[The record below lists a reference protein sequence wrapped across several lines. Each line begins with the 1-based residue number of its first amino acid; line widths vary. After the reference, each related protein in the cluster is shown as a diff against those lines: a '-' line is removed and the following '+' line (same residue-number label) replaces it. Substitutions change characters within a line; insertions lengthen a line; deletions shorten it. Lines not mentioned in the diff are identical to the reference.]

1 MAMSEYDAEELAA
14 QLQSENSRENI
25 KKRRSQRARRR
36 RMALLKGI
44 FRLICTIFLLAA
56 IGIAGYYIVGWGVQA
71 YRDVRDM
78 YEAYL
83 IRQEANR
90 GEVDVRFDGYTN
102 VLVLGLDDAVN
113 MDNAEEQRADAIL
126 LISMENATGKVRI
139 LNIPRDTWVQM
150 AQGKGETRLANV
162 YAVGGAPLM
171 VRTINQMF
179 DISIHQYVVI
189 DLATFGQIVDAV
201 GGIDLYI
208 ERNMD
213 YDDPEAGLSIHMRQ
227 GYRHLGGVGAEH
239 YLRYRSDDLGDLGRT
254 QRQQKFVKA
263 FYAKLLRVDTLPKVP
278 AIADILK
285 QNVTT
290 SAELFDSVHIG
301 NVIRK
306 LNIEPPRTIMLPGD
320 FSRDDDTVWIMDR
333 AATDK
338 IIHEL
343 FPPEAGTEKQEEQ
356 N

>member
-1 MAMSEYDAEELAA
+1 MSEYDAEELAA
-14 QLQSENSRENI
+14 QLQNENSRENI
-25 KKRRSQRARRR
+25 IKRRSQRARRR
-36 RMALLKGI
+36 RMAFLKGI

-56 IGIAGYYIVGWGVQA
+56 VGIGGYYVVGWGVQA

-113 MDNAEEQRADAIL
+113 MDNAEEKRADAIL
-126 LISMENATGKVRI
+126 LISMENTTGKVRI
-139 LNIPRDTWVQM
+139 LNIPRDTWVKM
-150 AQGKGETRLANV
+150 AQDKGETRLANV

-213 YDDPEAGLSIHMRQ
+213 YDDPEAGLSIHMKQ
-227 GYRHLGGVGAEH
+227 GYRHLDGVGAEH

-333 AATDK
+333 AATDE

-343 FPPEAGTEKQEEQ
+343 FPPEAGTEKQEE
-356 N
+356 

>member
-1 MAMSEYDAEELAA
+1 MSEYNAEELAA

-25 KKRRSQRARRR
+25 KKRRKERTRKRRI
-36 RMALLKGI
+36 AVLKSI
-44 FRLICTIFLLAA
+44 VRLIFTVFLMAA
-56 IGIAGYYIVGWGVQA
+56 ICTGGYYVIGFGIQA

-90 GEVDVRFDGYTN
+90 GEIDVRFDGYTN

-113 MDNAEEQRADAIL
+113 MDNDEEKRADAIL

-139 LNIPRDTWVQM
+139 LNIPRDTWVEMPQN
-150 AQGKGETRLANV
+150 KGETRLSNV

-189 DLATFGQIVDAV
+189 DLATFGRIVDAV
-201 GGIDLYI
+201 GGIDLYV
-208 ERNMD
+208 EQNMD
-213 YDDPEAGLSIHMRQ
+213 YDDPEAELSIHMRQ
-227 GYRHLGGVGAEH
+227 GYRHLDGKGAEY

-263 FYAKLLRVDTLPKVP
+263 FYAKLLRVDTLPKIP
-278 AIADILK
+278 AIADIIK

-306 LNIEPPRTIMLPGD
+306 LSIEPPRTIMLPGD
-320 FSRDDDTVWIMDR
+320 FSRNDDTVWIMDR
-333 AATDK
+333 AATDE

-343 FPPEAGTEKQEEQ
+343 FPPEETGKE
-356 N
+356 

>member
-1 MAMSEYDAEELAA
+1 MSEYNAEELAA
-14 QLQSENSRENI
+14 RLQSENSRENI
-25 KKRRSQRARRR
+25 KKRRKERARKRR
-36 RMALLKGI
+36 IAVLKSI
-44 FRLICTIFLLAA
+44 VRLIFTVFFMAA
-56 IGIAGYYIVGWGVQA
+56 ICTAGYYVIGFGIQA

-90 GEVDVRFDGYTN
+90 GEIDVRFDGYTN

-113 MDNAEEQRADAIL
+113 MDNDEEKRADAIL

-139 LNIPRDTWVQM
+139 LNIPRDTWVEMPQN
-150 AQGKGETRLANV
+150 KGETRLSNV

-189 DLATFGQIVDAV
+189 DLATFGRIVDAV
-201 GGIDLYI
+201 GGIDLYV
-208 ERNMD
+208 EQNMD
-213 YDDPEAGLSIHMRQ
+213 YDDPEAELSIHMRQ
-227 GYRHLGGVGAEH
+227 GYRHLDGKGAEY

-263 FYAKLLRVDTLPKVP
+263 FYAKLLRVDTLPKIP
-278 AIADILK
+278 AIADIIK

-306 LNIEPPRTIMLPGD
+306 LSIEPPRTIMLPGD
-320 FSRDDDTVWIMDR
+320 FSRNDDTVWIMDR
-333 AATDK
+333 AATDE

-343 FPPEAGTEKQEEQ
+343 FPPEETGKE
-356 N
+356 

>member
-1 MAMSEYDAEELAA
+1 MSEYDAEELAA

-36 RMALLKGI
+36 RMAFLKGI

-56 IGIAGYYIVGWGVQA
+56 VGIGSYYVVGWGVQA

-113 MDNAEEQRADAIL
+113 MDNAEEKRADAIL
-126 LISMENATGKVRI
+126 LISMENTTGKVRI
-139 LNIPRDTWVQM
+139 LNIPRDTWVKM
-150 AQGKGETRLANV
+150 AQDKGETRLANV

-213 YDDPEAGLSIHMRQ
+213 YDDPEAGLSIHMKQ
-227 GYRHLGGVGAEH
+227 GYRHLDGVGAEH

-333 AATDK
+333 AATDE

-343 FPPEAGTEKQEEQ
+343 FPPEAGTEKQEE
-356 N
+356 

>member
-1 MAMSEYDAEELAA
+1 MSEYNAEELAA

-25 KKRRSQRARRR
+25 KKRRKERARKRR
-36 RMALLKGI
+36 IAVLKSI
-44 FRLICTIFLLAA
+44 VRLIFTVFLMAA
-56 IGIAGYYIVGWGVQA
+56 ICTAGYYVIGFGIQA
-71 YRDVRDM
+71 YRDIRDM

-90 GEVDVRFDGYTN
+90 GEIDVRFDGYTN

-113 MDNAEEQRADAIL
+113 MDNDEEKRADAIL

-139 LNIPRDTWVQM
+139 LNIPRDTWVEMPQN
-150 AQGKGETRLANV
+150 KGETRLSNV

-189 DLATFGQIVDAV
+189 DLATFGRIVDAV
-201 GGIDLYI
+201 GGIDLYV
-208 ERNMD
+208 EQNMD
-213 YDDPEAGLSIHMRQ
+213 YDDPEAELSIHMRQ
-227 GYRHLGGVGAEH
+227 GYRHLDGKGAEY

-263 FYAKLLRVDTLPKVP
+263 FYAKLLRVDTLPKIP
-278 AIADILK
+278 AIADIIK

-306 LNIEPPRTIMLPGD
+306 LSIEPPRTIMLPGD
-320 FSRDDDTVWIMDR
+320 FSRNDDTVWIMDR
-333 AATDK
+333 AATDE

-343 FPPEAGTEKQEEQ
+343 FPPEETGKE
-356 N
+356 

>member
-1 MAMSEYDAEELAA
+1 MSEYNAEELAA

-25 KKRRSQRARRR
+25 KKRRKERARKRR
-36 RMALLKGI
+36 IAVLKSI
-44 FRLICTIFLLAA
+44 VRLIFTVFLMAA
-56 IGIAGYYIVGWGVQA
+56 ICTAGYYVIGFGIQA
-71 YRDVRDM
+71 YRDVRNM

-90 GEVDVRFDGYTN
+90 GEIDVRFDGYTN

-113 MDNAEEQRADAIL
+113 MDNDEEKRADAIL

-139 LNIPRDTWVQM
+139 LNIPRDTWVEMPQN
-150 AQGKGETRLANV
+150 KGETRLSNV

-189 DLATFGQIVDAV
+189 DLATFGRIVDAV
-201 GGIDLYI
+201 GGIDLYV
-208 ERNMD
+208 EQNMD
-213 YDDPEAGLSIHMRQ
+213 YDDPEAELSIHMRQ
-227 GYRHLGGVGAEH
+227 GYRHLDGKGAEY

-263 FYAKLLRVDTLPKVP
+263 FYAKLLRVDTLPKIP
-278 AIADILK
+278 AIADIIK

-306 LNIEPPRTIMLPGD
+306 LSIEPPRTIMLPGD
-320 FSRDDDTVWIMDR
+320 FSRNDDTVWIMDR
-333 AATDK
+333 AATDE

-343 FPPEAGTEKQEEQ
+343 FPPEETGKE
-356 N
+356 

>member
-1 MAMSEYDAEELAA
+1 MSEYDAEELAA

-36 RMALLKGI
+36 RMAFLKGI

-56 IGIAGYYIVGWGVQA
+56 VGIGGYYVVGWGVQA

-113 MDNAEEQRADAIL
+113 MDNAEEKRADAIL
-126 LISMENATGKVRI
+126 LISMENTTGKVRI
-139 LNIPRDTWVQM
+139 LNIPRDTWVKM
-150 AQGKGETRLANV
+150 AQDKGETRLANV

-213 YDDPEAGLSIHMRQ
+213 YDDPEAGLSIHMKQ
-227 GYRHLGGVGAEH
+227 GYRHLDGVGAEH

-333 AATDK
+333 AATDE

-343 FPPEAGTEKQEEQ
+343 FPPEAGTEKQGE
-356 N
+356 

>member
-1 MAMSEYDAEELAA
+1 MSEYNAEELAA

-25 KKRRSQRARRR
+25 KKRRKERARKRR
-36 RMALLKGI
+36 IAVLKSI
-44 FRLICTIFLLAA
+44 VRLIFIVFLMAA
-56 IGIAGYYIVGWGVQA
+56 ICTAGYYVIGFGIQA

-90 GEVDVRFDGYTN
+90 GEIDVRFDGYTN

-113 MDNAEEQRADAIL
+113 MDNDEEKRADAIL

-139 LNIPRDTWVQM
+139 LNIPRDTWVEMPQN
-150 AQGKGETRLANV
+150 KGETRLSNV

-189 DLATFGQIVDAV
+189 DLATFGRIVDAV
-201 GGIDLYI
+201 GGIDLYV
-208 ERNMD
+208 EQNMD
-213 YDDPEAGLSIHMRQ
+213 YDDPEAELSIHMRQ
-227 GYRHLGGVGAEH
+227 GYRHLDGKGAEY

-263 FYAKLLRVDTLPKVP
+263 FYAKLLRVDTLPKIP
-278 AIADILK
+278 AIADIIK

-306 LNIEPPRTIMLPGD
+306 LSIEPPRTIMLPGD
-320 FSRDDDTVWIMDR
+320 FSRNDDTVWIMDR
-333 AATDK
+333 AATDE

-343 FPPEAGTEKQEEQ
+343 FPPEETGKE
-356 N
+356 

>member
-1 MAMSEYDAEELAA
+1 MSEYDTEELAA
-14 QLQSENSRENI
+14 QLASENSRENI
-25 KKRRSQRARRR
+25 KRRRSQRARRR
-36 RMALLKGI
+36 RIAILRGF
-44 FRLICTIFLLAA
+44 FRLIYAVVFLVVV
-56 IGIAGYYIVGWGVQA
+56 GISGYYLIGWGVEA
-71 YRDVRDM
+71 YHDLRSM

-83 IRQEANR
+83 VRQEENR

-113 MDNAEEQRADAIL
+113 VDEAPEKRADAIL
-126 LISMENATGKVRI
+126 LVSMENATGKVRI
-139 LNIPRDTWVQM
+139 LNIPRDTWVPM
-150 AQGKGETRLANV
+150 AQEKGETRLSHV

-179 DISIHQYVVI
+179 GISIHQYVVI
-189 DLATFGQIVDAV
+189 DLDTFAKIIDAV
-201 GGIDLYI
+201 GGIDIYV
-208 ERNMD
+208 ERDMD

-227 GYRHLGGVGAEH
+227 GYRHLDGVGAEC

-278 AIADILK
+278 QIADILK

-301 NVIRK
+301 NVVRK
-306 LNIEPPRTIMLPGD
+306 LNAQPPRTIMLPGD
-320 FSRDDDTVWIMDR
+320 FARDDDTVWIMDR
-333 AATDK
+333 KATDK
-338 IIHEL
+338 VIHEL
-343 FPPEAGTEKQEEQ
+343 FPPEEAEQKDEEE
-356 N
+356 

>member
-1 MAMSEYDAEELAA
+1 MSEYDTEELAA
-14 QLQSENSRENI
+14 QLASENSRENI
-25 KKRRSQRARRR
+25 KRRRSQRARRR
-36 RMALLKGI
+36 RIAILRGF
-44 FRLICTIFLLAA
+44 FRLIFAVVFLVVV
-56 IGIAGYYIVGWGVQA
+56 GISGYYLIGWGVEA
-71 YRDVRDM
+71 YHDLRSM

-83 IRQEANR
+83 VRQEENR

-113 MDNAEEQRADAIL
+113 VDEAPEKRADAIL
-126 LISMENATGKVRI
+126 LVSMENATGKVRI
-139 LNIPRDTWVQM
+139 LNIPRDTWVPM
-150 AQGKGETRLANV
+150 AQEKGETRLSHV

-179 DISIHQYVVI
+179 GISIHQYVVI
-189 DLATFGQIVDAV
+189 DLDTFAKIIDAV
-201 GGIDLYI
+201 GGIDIYV
-208 ERNMD
+208 ERGMD

-227 GYRHLGGVGAEH
+227 GYRHLDGVGAEC

-278 AIADILK
+278 QIADILK

-301 NVIRK
+301 NVVRK
-306 LNIEPPRTIMLPGD
+306 LNAQPPCTIMLPGD
-320 FSRDDDTVWIMDR
+320 FARDDDTVWIMDR
-333 AATDK
+333 KATDK
-338 IIHEL
+338 VIHEL
-343 FPPEAGTEKQEEQ
+343 FPPEEAEQKDEEE
-356 N
+356 

>member
-1 MAMSEYDAEELAA
+1 MSEYNAEELAA

-25 KKRRSQRARRR
+25 KKRRKERARKRR
-36 RMALLKGI
+36 IAVLKSI
-44 FRLICTIFLLAA
+44 VRLIFTVFLMAA
-56 IGIAGYYIVGWGVQA
+56 ICTGGYYVIGFGIQA

-90 GEVDVRFDGYTN
+90 GEIDVRFDGYTN

-113 MDNAEEQRADAIL
+113 MDNDEEKRADAIL

-139 LNIPRDTWVQM
+139 LNIPRDTWVEMPQN
-150 AQGKGETRLANV
+150 KGETRLSNV

-171 VRTINQMF
+171 VRTINQTF

-189 DLATFGQIVDAV
+189 DLATFGRIVDAV
-201 GGIDLYI
+201 GGIDLYV
-208 ERNMD
+208 EQNMD
-213 YDDPEAGLSIHMRQ
+213 YDDPEAELSIHMRQ
-227 GYRHLGGVGAEH
+227 GYRHLDGKGAEY

-263 FYAKLLRVDTLPKVP
+263 FYAKLLRVDTLPKIP
-278 AIADILK
+278 AIADIIK

-306 LNIEPPRTIMLPGD
+306 LSIEPPRTIMLPGD
-320 FSRDDDTVWIMDR
+320 FSRNDDTVWIMDR
-333 AATDK
+333 AATDE

-343 FPPEAGTEKQEEQ
+343 FPPEETGKE
-356 N
+356 

>member
-1 MAMSEYDAEELAA
+1 MSEYNAEELAA

-25 KKRRSQRARRR
+25 KKRRKERARKRR
-36 RMALLKGI
+36 IAVLKSI
-44 FRLICTIFLLAA
+44 VRLIFTVFLMAA
-56 IGIAGYYIVGWGVQA
+56 ICTGGYYVIGFGIQA

-90 GEVDVRFDGYTN
+90 GEIDVRFDGYTN

-113 MDNAEEQRADAIL
+113 MDNDEEKRADAIL

-139 LNIPRDTWVQM
+139 LNIPRDTWVEMPQN
-150 AQGKGETRLANV
+150 KGETRLSNV
-162 YAVGGAPLM
+162 YVVGGAPLM

-189 DLATFGQIVDAV
+189 DLATFGRIVDAV
-201 GGIDLYI
+201 GGIDLYV
-208 ERNMD
+208 EQNMD
-213 YDDPEAGLSIHMRQ
+213 YDDPEAELSIHMRQ
-227 GYRHLGGVGAEH
+227 GYRHLDGKGAEY

-263 FYAKLLRVDTLPKVP
+263 FYAKLLRVDTLPKIP
-278 AIADILK
+278 AIADIIK

-306 LNIEPPRTIMLPGD
+306 LSIEPPRTIMLPGD
-320 FSRDDDTVWIMDR
+320 FSRNDDTVWIMDR
-333 AATDK
+333 AATDE

-343 FPPEAGTEKQEEQ
+343 FPPEETGKE
-356 N
+356 

>member
-1 MAMSEYDAEELAA
+1 MSEYDTEELVA
-14 QLQSENSRENI
+14 QLASENSRENI
-25 KKRRSQRARRR
+25 KRRRSQRARRR
-36 RMALLKGI
+36 RIAILRGF
-44 FRLICTIFLLAA
+44 FRLIFAVVFLVVV
-56 IGIAGYYIVGWGVQA
+56 GISGYYLIGWGVEA
-71 YRDVRDM
+71 YHDLRSM

-83 IRQEANR
+83 VRQEENR

-113 MDNAEEQRADAIL
+113 VDEAPEKRADAIL
-126 LISMENATGKVRI
+126 LVSMENATGKVRI
-139 LNIPRDTWVQM
+139 LNIPRDTWVPM
-150 AQGKGETRLANV
+150 AQEKGETRLSHV

-179 DISIHQYVVI
+179 GISIHQYVVI
-189 DLATFGQIVDAV
+189 DLDTFAKIIDAV
-201 GGIDLYI
+201 GGIDIYV
-208 ERNMD
+208 ERDMD

-227 GYRHLGGVGAEH
+227 GYRHLDGVGAEC

-278 AIADILK
+278 QIADILK

-301 NVIRK
+301 NVVRK
-306 LNIEPPRTIMLPGD
+306 LNAQPPRTIMLPGD
-320 FSRDDDTVWIMDR
+320 FARDDDTVWIMDR
-333 AATDK
+333 KATDK
-338 IIHEL
+338 VIHEL
-343 FPPEAGTEKQEEQ
+343 FPPEEAEQKDEEE
-356 N
+356 

>member
-1 MAMSEYDAEELAA
+1 MSEYDAEELAA

-36 RMALLKGI
+36 RMAFLKGI

-56 IGIAGYYIVGWGVQA
+56 VGIGGYYVVGWGVQA

-113 MDNAEEQRADAIL
+113 MDNAEEKRADAIL
-126 LISMENATGKVRI
+126 LISMENTTGKVRI
-139 LNIPRDTWVQM
+139 LNIPRDTWVKM
-150 AQGKGETRLANV
+150 AQDKGETRLANV

-213 YDDPEAGLSIHMRQ
+213 YDDPEAGLSIHMKQ
-227 GYRHLGGVGAEH
+227 GYRHLDGVGAEH

-285 QNVTT
+285 HNVTT

-306 LNIEPPRTIMLPGD
+306 LNIEPPRTIVLPGD

-333 AATDK
+333 AATDE

-343 FPPEAGTEKQEEQ
+343 FPPEAGTEKQEE
-356 N
+356 

>member
-1 MAMSEYDAEELAA
+1 MSEYNAEELAA

-25 KKRRSQRARRR
+25 KKRRKERARKRR
-36 RMALLKGI
+36 IAVLKSI
-44 FRLICTIFLLAA
+44 VRLIFTVFLMAA
-56 IGIAGYYIVGWGVQA
+56 ICTGGYYVIGFGIQA

-90 GEVDVRFDGYTN
+90 GEIDVRFDGYTN

-113 MDNAEEQRADAIL
+113 MDNDEEKRADAIL

-139 LNIPRDTWVQM
+139 LNIPRDTWVEMPQN
-150 AQGKGETRLANV
+150 KGETRLSNV

-189 DLATFGQIVDAV
+189 DLATFGRIVDAV
-201 GGIDLYI
+201 GGIDLYV
-208 ERNMD
+208 EQNMD
-213 YDDPEAGLSIHMRQ
+213 YDDPEAELSIHMRQ
-227 GYRHLGGVGAEH
+227 GYRHLDGKGAEY

-263 FYAKLLRVDTLPKVP
+263 FYAKLLRVDTLPKIP
-278 AIADILK
+278 AIADIIK

-306 LNIEPPRTIMLPGD
+306 LSIEPPRTIMLPGD
-320 FSRDDDTVWIMDR
+320 FSRNDDTVWIMDR
-333 AATDK
+333 AATDE
-338 IIHEL
+338 IIHEH
-343 FPPEAGTEKQEEQ
+343 FPPEETGKE
-356 N
+356 

>member
-1 MAMSEYDAEELAA
+1 MSEYDAEELAA

-25 KKRRSQRARRR
+25 QKRRSQRKRKRRIAFLR
-36 RMALLKGI
+36 GI
-44 FRLICTIFLLAA
+44 FRLICTVFFLAA
-56 IGIAGYYIVGWGVQA
+56 ISVAGYYLIGWGVQA

-83 IRQEANR
+83 IRQEENR
-90 GEVDVRFDGYTN
+90 GAVDVRFDGYTN
-102 VLVLGLDDAVN
+102 VLVLGLDDSVN
-113 MDNAEEQRADAIL
+113 MDNAKEKRADAIL

-139 LNIPRDTWVQM
+139 LNIPRDTWVEM
-150 AQGKGETRLANV
+150 ALNKGETRLSNV
-162 YAVGGAPLM
+162 YAIGGAPLM

-179 DISIHQYVVI
+179 DISIHQYVII
-189 DLATFGQIVDAV
+189 DLTTFGQLVDAV
-201 GGIDLYI
+201 GGIDLYV

-227 GYRHLGGVGAEH
+227 GYRHLDGVGAEH

-263 FYAKLLRVDTLPKVP
+263 FYAKLLRVDTLPKIP

-320 FSRDDDTVWIMDR
+320 FAREDDTVWIMDR
-333 AATDK
+333 TATDE

-343 FPPEAGTEKQEEQ
+343 FPPEETGAKE
-356 N
+356 

>member
-1 MAMSEYDAEELAA
+1 MSEYNAEELAA
-14 QLQSENSRENI
+14 RLQSENSRENI
-25 KKRRSQRARRR
+25 KKRRKERARKRR
-36 RMALLKGI
+36 IAVLKSI
-44 FRLICTIFLLAA
+44 VRLIFTVFFMAA
-56 IGIAGYYIVGWGVQA
+56 ICTAGYYVIGFGIQA

-90 GEVDVRFDGYTN
+90 GEIDVRFDGYTN

-113 MDNAEEQRADAIL
+113 MDNDEEKRADAIL

-139 LNIPRDTWVQM
+139 LNIPRDTWVEMPQN
-150 AQGKGETRLANV
+150 KGETRLSNV

-189 DLATFGQIVDAV
+189 DLATFGRIVDAV
-201 GGIDLYI
+201 GGIDLYV
-208 ERNMD
+208 EQNMD

-227 GYRHLGGVGAEH
+227 GYRHLDGKGAEY

-263 FYAKLLRVDTLPKVP
+263 FYAKLLRVDTLPKIP
-278 AIADILK
+278 AIADIIK

-306 LNIEPPRTIMLPGD
+306 LSIEPPRTIMLPGD
-320 FSRDDDTVWIMDR
+320 FSRNDDTVWIMDR
-333 AATDK
+333 AATDE

-343 FPPEAGTEKQEEQ
+343 FPPEETGKE
-356 N
+356 

>member
-1 MAMSEYDAEELAA
+1 MSEYNAEELAA

-25 KKRRSQRARRR
+25 KKRRKERARKRR
-36 RMALLKGI
+36 IAVLKSI
-44 FRLICTIFLLAA
+44 VRLIFTVFLMAA
-56 IGIAGYYIVGWGVQA
+56 ICTGGYYVIGFGIQA

-90 GEVDVRFDGYTN
+90 GEIDVRFDGYTN

-113 MDNAEEQRADAIL
+113 MDNDEKKRADAIL

-139 LNIPRDTWVQM
+139 LNIPRDTWVEMPQN
-150 AQGKGETRLANV
+150 KGETRLSNV

-189 DLATFGQIVDAV
+189 DLATFGRIVDAV
-201 GGIDLYI
+201 GGIDLYV
-208 ERNMD
+208 EQNMD
-213 YDDPEAGLSIHMRQ
+213 YDDPEAELSIHMRQ
-227 GYRHLGGVGAEH
+227 GYRHLDGKGAEY

-263 FYAKLLRVDTLPKVP
+263 FYAKLLRVDTLPKIP
-278 AIADILK
+278 AIADIIK

-306 LNIEPPRTIMLPGD
+306 LSIEPPRTIMLPGD
-320 FSRDDDTVWIMDR
+320 FSRNDDTVWIMDR
-333 AATDK
+333 AATDE

-343 FPPEAGTEKQEEQ
+343 FPPEETGKE
-356 N
+356 

>member
-1 MAMSEYDAEELAA
+1 MSEYDAEELAA

-36 RMALLKGI
+36 RMAFLKGI

-56 IGIAGYYIVGWGVQA
+56 VGIGGSYVVGWGVQA

-113 MDNAEEQRADAIL
+113 MDNAEEKRADAIL
-126 LISMENATGKVRI
+126 LISMENTTGKVRI
-139 LNIPRDTWVQM
+139 LNIPRDTWVKM
-150 AQGKGETRLANV
+150 AQDKGETRLANV

-213 YDDPEAGLSIHMRQ
+213 YDDPEAGLSIHMKQ
-227 GYRHLGGVGAEH
+227 GYRHLDGVGAEH

-333 AATDK
+333 AATDE

-343 FPPEAGTEKQEEQ
+343 FPPEAGTEKQEE
-356 N
+356 

>member
-1 MAMSEYDAEELAA
+1 MSEYNAEELAA
-14 QLQSENSRENI
+14 RLQSENSRENI
-25 KKRRSQRARRR
+25 KKRRKERARKRR
-36 RMALLKGI
+36 IAVLKSI
-44 FRLICTIFLLAA
+44 VRLIFTVFFMAA
-56 IGIAGYYIVGWGVQA
+56 ICTAGYYVIGFGIQA
-71 YRDVRDM
+71 YRDVREM

-90 GEVDVRFDGYTN
+90 GEIDVRFDGYTN

-113 MDNAEEQRADAIL
+113 MDNDEEKRADAIL

-139 LNIPRDTWVQM
+139 LNIPRDTWVEMPQN
-150 AQGKGETRLANV
+150 KGETRLSNV

-189 DLATFGQIVDAV
+189 DLATFGRIVDAV
-201 GGIDLYI
+201 GGIDLYV
-208 ERNMD
+208 EQNMD
-213 YDDPEAGLSIHMRQ
+213 YDDPKAELSIHMRQ
-227 GYRHLGGVGAEH
+227 GYRHLDGKGAEY

-263 FYAKLLRVDTLPKVP
+263 FYAKLLRVDTLPKIP
-278 AIADILK
+278 AIADIIK

-306 LNIEPPRTIMLPGD
+306 LSIEPPRTIMLPGD
-320 FSRDDDTVWIMDR
+320 FSRNDDTVWIMDR
-333 AATDK
+333 AATDE

-343 FPPEAGTEKQEEQ
+343 FPPEETGKE
-356 N
+356 

>member
-1 MAMSEYDAEELAA
+1 MSEYDAEGLAA

-25 KKRRSQRARRR
+25 QKRRSQRKRKRRIAFLR
-36 RMALLKGI
+36 GI
-44 FRLICTIFLLAA
+44 FRLICTVFFLAA
-56 IGIAGYYIVGWGVQA
+56 ISVAGYYLIGWGVQA

-90 GEVDVRFDGYTN
+90 GAVDVRFNGYTN
-102 VLVLGLDDAVN
+102 VLVLGVDDSVN
-113 MDNAEEQRADAIL
+113 MDNAKEKRADAIL

-139 LNIPRDTWVQM
+139 LNIPRDTWVEM
-150 AQGKGETRLANV
+150 ALNKGETRLSNV
-162 YAVGGAPLM
+162 YAIGGAPLM

-179 DISIHQYVVI
+179 DISIHQYVII
-189 DLATFGQIVDAV
+189 DLTTFGQLVDAV
-201 GGIDLYI
+201 GGIDLYV

-227 GYRHLGGVGAEH
+227 GYRHLDGVGAEH

-263 FYAKLLRVDTLPKVP
+263 FYAKLLRVDTLPKIP

-320 FSRDDDTVWIMDR
+320 FAREDDTVWIMDR
-333 AATDK
+333 TATDE

-343 FPPEAGTEKQEEQ
+343 FPPDETGAEE
-356 N
+356 

>member
-1 MAMSEYDAEELAA
+1 MSEYNAEELAA

-25 KKRRSQRARRR
+25 KKRRKERARKRR
-36 RMALLKGI
+36 IAVLKSI
-44 FRLICTIFLLAA
+44 VRLIFTVFLMAA
-56 IGIAGYYIVGWGVQA
+56 ICTASYYVIGFGIQA

-90 GEVDVRFDGYTN
+90 GEIDVRFDGYTN

-113 MDNAEEQRADAIL
+113 MDNDEEKRADAIL

-139 LNIPRDTWVQM
+139 LNIPRDTWVEMPQN
-150 AQGKGETRLANV
+150 KGETRLSNV

-189 DLATFGQIVDAV
+189 DLATFGRIVDAV
-201 GGIDLYI
+201 GGIDLYV
-208 ERNMD
+208 EQNMD
-213 YDDPEAGLSIHMRQ
+213 YDDPEAELSIHMRQ
-227 GYRHLGGVGAEH
+227 GYRHLDGKGAEY

-263 FYAKLLRVDTLPKVP
+263 FYAKLLRVDTLPKIP
-278 AIADILK
+278 AIADIIK

-306 LNIEPPRTIMLPGD
+306 LSIEPPRTIMLPGD
-320 FSRDDDTVWIMDR
+320 FSRNDDTVWIMDR
-333 AATDK
+333 AATDE

-343 FPPEAGTEKQEEQ
+343 FPPEETGKE
-356 N
+356 

>member
-1 MAMSEYDAEELAA
+1 MSEYDADELVA

-25 KKRRSQRARRR
+25 QKRRSERRR
-36 RMALLKGI
+36 KRRIAFLRGI
-44 FRLICTIFLLAA
+44 FRLICTFFLLAA
-56 IGIAGYYIVGWGVQA
+56 ISVAGYYIVGWGLQA

-83 IRQEANR
+83 IRQEENR

-102 VLVLGLDDAVN
+102 VLVLGLDDSAN
-113 MDNAEEQRADAIL
+113 TDNAEEKRADAIL

-139 LNIPRDTWVQM
+139 LNIPRDTWVTM
-150 AQGKGETRLANV
+150 AQDKGETRLTHV

-179 DISIHQYVVI
+179 DISIHQYVI
-189 DLATFGQIVDAV
+189 FDLVTFGRLVDAV
-201 GGIDLYI
+201 GGIDLYV
-208 ERNMD
+208 EQNMD
-213 YDDPEAGLSIHMRQ
+213 YDDPEAGLSIHIRQ
-227 GYRHLGGVGAEH
+227 GYRHLDGVGAEH
-239 YLRYRSDDLGDLGRT
+239 YLRYRSDDLGDLGRM

-263 FYAKLLRVDTLPKVP
+263 FYAKLLRVDTLPKIP

-285 QNVTT
+285 QDVTT

-306 LNIEPPRTIMLPGD
+306 LNVEPPRTIMLPGD
-320 FSRDDDTVWIMDR
+320 FARGDDTVWIMDR

-343 FPPEAGTEKQEEQ
+343 FPPEEAGAEQ
-356 N
+356 

>member
-1 MAMSEYDAEELAA
+1 MSEYDAEELAA

-36 RMALLKGI
+36 RMAFLKGI

-56 IGIAGYYIVGWGVQA
+56 VGIGGYYVVGWGVQA

-113 MDNAEEQRADAIL
+113 MDSAEEKRADAIL

-139 LNIPRDTWVQM
+139 LNIPRDTWVKM
-150 AQGKGETRLANV
+150 AQDKGETRLANV

-213 YDDPEAGLSIHMRQ
+213 YDDPEAGLSIHMKQ
-227 GYRHLGGVGAEH
+227 GYRHLDGVGAEH

-333 AATDK
+333 AATDEV
-338 IIHEL
+338 IHEL
-343 FPPEAGTEKQEEQ
+343 FPPEAGTEKQEE
-356 N
+356 

>member
-1 MAMSEYDAEELAA
+1 MSEYDAEELAA

-36 RMALLKGI
+36 RMAFLKGI

-56 IGIAGYYIVGWGVQA
+56 VGIGGYYVVGWGVQA

-83 IRQEANR
+83 IRQKANR

-113 MDNAEEQRADAIL
+113 MDSAEEKRADAIL

-139 LNIPRDTWVQM
+139 LNIPRDTWVKM
-150 AQGKGETRLANV
+150 AQDKGETRLANV

-213 YDDPEAGLSIHMRQ
+213 YDDPEAGLSIHMKQ
-227 GYRHLGGVGAEH
+227 GYRHLDGVGAEH

-333 AATDK
+333 AATDE

-343 FPPEAGTEKQEEQ
+343 FPPEEAGTE
-356 N
+356 

>member
-1 MAMSEYDAEELAA
+1 MSEYNAEELAA

-25 KKRRSQRARRR
+25 KKRRKERARKRR
-36 RMALLKGI
+36 IAVLKSI
-44 FRLICTIFLLAA
+44 VRLIFTVFLMAA
-56 IGIAGYYIVGWGVQA
+56 ICTGGYYVIGFGIQA

-90 GEVDVRFDGYTN
+90 GEIDVRFDGYTN

-113 MDNAEEQRADAIL
+113 MDNDEEKRADAIL
-126 LISMENATGKVRI
+126 LISMENSTGKVRI
-139 LNIPRDTWVQM
+139 LNIPRDTWVEMPQN
-150 AQGKGETRLANV
+150 KGETRLSNV

-189 DLATFGQIVDAV
+189 DLATFGRIVDAV
-201 GGIDLYI
+201 GGIDLYV
-208 ERNMD
+208 EQNMD
-213 YDDPEAGLSIHMRQ
+213 YDDPEAELSIHMRQ
-227 GYRHLGGVGAEH
+227 GYRHLDGKGAEY

-263 FYAKLLRVDTLPKVP
+263 FYAKLLRVDTLPKIP
-278 AIADILK
+278 AIADIIK

-306 LNIEPPRTIMLPGD
+306 LSIEPPRTIMLPGD
-320 FSRDDDTVWIMDR
+320 FSRNDDTVWIMDR
-333 AATDK
+333 AATDE

-343 FPPEAGTEKQEEQ
+343 FPPEETGKE
-356 N
+356 

>member
-1 MAMSEYDAEELAA
+1 MSEYNAEELAA

-25 KKRRSQRARRR
+25 KKRRKERARKRR
-36 RMALLKGI
+36 IAVLKSI
-44 FRLICTIFLLAA
+44 VRLIFTVFLMAA
-56 IGIAGYYIVGWGVQA
+56 ICTAGYYVIGFGIQA

-90 GEVDVRFDGYTN
+90 GEIDVRFDGYTN

-113 MDNAEEQRADAIL
+113 MDNDEEKRADAIL

-139 LNIPRDTWVQM
+139 LNIPRDTWVEMPQN
-150 AQGKGETRLANV
+150 KGETRLSNV

-189 DLATFGQIVDAV
+189 DLATFGRIVDAV
-201 GGIDLYI
+201 GGIDLYV
-208 ERNMD
+208 EQNMD

-227 GYRHLGGVGAEH
+227 GYRHLDGKGAEY

-263 FYAKLLRVDTLPKVP
+263 FYAKLLRVDTLPKIP
-278 AIADILK
+278 AIADIIK

-306 LNIEPPRTIMLPGD
+306 LSIEPPRTIMLPGD
-320 FSRDDDTVWIMDR
+320 FSRNDDTVWIMDR
-333 AATDK
+333 AATDE

-343 FPPEAGTEKQEEQ
+343 FPPEETGKE
-356 N
+356 

>member
-1 MAMSEYDAEELAA
+1 MSEYDAEELAA

-36 RMALLKGI
+36 RMAFLKGI

-56 IGIAGYYIVGWGVQA
+56 VGIGGYYVVGWGVQA

-113 MDNAEEQRADAIL
+113 MDNAEEKRADAIL
-126 LISMENATGKVRI
+126 LISMENTTGKVRI
-139 LNIPRDTWVQM
+139 LNIPRDTWVKM
-150 AQGKGETRLANV
+150 AQDKGETRLANV

-213 YDDPEAGLSIHMRQ
+213 YDDPEAGLSIHMKQ
-227 GYRHLGGVGAEH
+227 GYRHLDGVGAEH

-333 AATDK
+333 AATDE
-338 IIHEL
+338 IIYEL
-343 FPPEAGTEKQEEQ
+343 FPPEAGTEKQEE
-356 N
+356 

>member
-1 MAMSEYDAEELAA
+1 MSEYNAEELAA

-25 KKRRSQRARRR
+25 KKRRKERARKRR
-36 RMALLKGI
+36 IAVLKSI
-44 FRLICTIFLLAA
+44 VRLIFTVFLMAA
-56 IGIAGYYIVGWGVQA
+56 ICTGGYYVIGFGIQA

-90 GEVDVRFDGYTN
+90 GEIDVRFDGYTN

-113 MDNAEEQRADAIL
+113 MDNDEEKRADAIL

-139 LNIPRDTWVQM
+139 LNIPRDTWVEMPQN
-150 AQGKGETRLANV
+150 KGETRLSNV

-189 DLATFGQIVDAV
+189 DLATFGRIVDAV
-201 GGIDLYI
+201 GGIDLYV
-208 ERNMD
+208 EQNMD
-213 YDDPEAGLSIHMRQ
+213 YDDPEAELSIHMRQ
-227 GYRHLGGVGAEH
+227 GYRHLDGKGAEY

-263 FYAKLLRVDTLPKVP
+263 FYAKLLRVDTLPKIP
-278 AIADILK
+278 SIADIIK

-306 LNIEPPRTIMLPGD
+306 LSIEPPRTIMLPGD
-320 FSRDDDTVWIMDR
+320 FSRNDDTVWIMDR
-333 AATDK
+333 AATDE

-343 FPPEAGTEKQEEQ
+343 FPPEETGKE
-356 N
+356 

>member
-1 MAMSEYDAEELAA
+1 MSEYNAEELAA

-25 KKRRSQRARRR
+25 KKRRKERARKRR
-36 RMALLKGI
+36 IAVLKSI
-44 FRLICTIFLLAA
+44 VRLIFTVFLMAA
-56 IGIAGYYIVGWGVQA
+56 ICTAGYYVIGFGIQA

-90 GEVDVRFDGYTN
+90 GEIDVRFDGYTN

-113 MDNAEEQRADAIL
+113 MDNDKEKRADAIL

-139 LNIPRDTWVQM
+139 LNIPRDTWVEMPQN
-150 AQGKGETRLANV
+150 KGETRLSNV

-201 GGIDLYI
+201 GGIDLYV
-208 ERNMD
+208 EQNMD
-213 YDDPEAGLSIHMRQ
+213 YDDPEAELSIHMRQ
-227 GYRHLGGVGAEH
+227 GYRHLDGKGAEY

-263 FYAKLLRVDTLPKVP
+263 FYAKLLRVDTLPKIP
-278 AIADILK
+278 AIADIIK

-306 LNIEPPRTIMLPGD
+306 LSIEPPRTIMLPGD
-320 FSRDDDTVWIMDR
+320 FSRNDDTVWIMDR
-333 AATDK
+333 AATDE

-343 FPPEAGTEKQEEQ
+343 FPPEETGKE
-356 N
+356 